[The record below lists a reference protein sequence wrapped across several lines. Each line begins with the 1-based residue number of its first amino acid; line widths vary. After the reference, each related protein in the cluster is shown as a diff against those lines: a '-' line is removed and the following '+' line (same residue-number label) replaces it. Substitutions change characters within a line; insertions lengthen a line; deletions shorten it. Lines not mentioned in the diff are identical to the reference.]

1 MKITVVRHTSVGIEA
16 GICYGQSDVDVADS
30 FKTEAELVN
39 IQLQHHCFDS
49 VFSSPLSRCTKLA
62 NFCDFTE
69 PILLDDRL
77 MELNFGDWEMKAW
90 NNINDP
96 QLEHW
101 YADWINEKPTNGE
114 SFSKQVER
122 VNSFINEIKKSD
134 FQHIALFTHAGV
146 IRALG
151 VILEQFPIQKAFEFK
166 VEYGQINHFE
176 L

>member
-1 MKITVVRHTSVGIEA
+1 MKITLVRHTSVSVET
-16 GICYGQSDVDVADS
+16 GICYGQSDVDIADS

-62 NFCDFTE
+62 QYCGFKE
-69 PILLDDRL
+69 PILDSRL

-96 QLEHW
+96 QLERW
-101 YADWINEKPTNGE
+101 YADWINEKSTNGE
-114 SFSKQVER
+114 SFKDQVER
-122 VNSFINEIKKSD
+122 VKLFLNEIKETG
-134 FQHIALFTHAGV
+134 FQHIVLFTHAGV

-151 VILEQFPIQKAFEFK
+151 VILGQFPIQKAFEFQ

>member
-1 MKITVVRHTSVGIEA
+1 MKITVIRHTSVGVEE
-16 GICYGQSDVDVADS
+16 GICYGQSDVVVSDS
-30 FKTEAELVN
+30 FETEAEFVK
-39 IQLQHHCFDS
+39 IKLQHHCFDA

-69 PILLDDRL
+69 PILDDRL

-90 NNINDP
+90 NNITDP
-96 QLEHW
+96 QLERW
-101 YADWINEKPTNGE
+101 YADWINQKATNGE
-114 SFSKQVER
+114 SFAEQVKR
-122 VNSFINEIKKSD
+122 IKSFLNEIKKTD

-151 VILEQFPIQKAFEFK
+151 VILEQFPIQKAFEFQ

>member
-1 MKITVVRHTSVGIEA
+1 MKITVIRHTSVGIEA

-30 FKTEAELVN
+30 FEMEAEV
-39 IQLQHHCFDS
+39 IKKQLQQFRFEAI
-49 VFSSPLSRCTKLA
+49 FSSPLSRCTKLA

-69 PILLDDRL
+69 SILDDRL

-90 NNINDP
+90 NDINDP

-114 SFSKQVER
+114 SFSEQVER
-122 VNSFINEIKKSD
+122 VNSFLNEIKKSD
-134 FQHIALFTHAGV
+134 YQHIALFTHAGV
-146 IRALG
+146 IRAIG
-151 VILEQFPIQKAFEFK
+151 VLLEQFSIQKAFEFQ